1 MTMKEQIETL
11 SRLASLLENKVWQML
26 GRVAYQQNLCQR
38 YRNNIAGLSRLC
50 GFTVPM
56 TTPLQRDNQ
65 QKYKATLHKMV
76 ELQRREL
83 SVAEAALAR
92 IQAELL
98 QAMRNEKILTQ
109 VIDMKMAQWQEDLA
123 RQEQK
128 IQDGLA
134 AQSWWRGHGSETRS
148 LC

>member
-1 MTMKEQIETL
+1 
-11 SRLASLLENKVWQML
+11 
-26 GRVAYQQNLCQR
+26 CQR

-134 AQSWWRGHGSETRS
+134 AQSWWRAHGS
-148 LC
+148 